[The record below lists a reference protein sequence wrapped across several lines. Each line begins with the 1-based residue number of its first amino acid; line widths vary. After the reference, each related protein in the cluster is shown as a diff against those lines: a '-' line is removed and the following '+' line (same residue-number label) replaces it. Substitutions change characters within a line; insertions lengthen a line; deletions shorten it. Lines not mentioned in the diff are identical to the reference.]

1 MSVIGGVG
9 YPDFTRVAQQQ
20 GPSIVRQNAGTVFNA
35 TTVFGP
41 FYVGIWKWLRIR
53 WRPNPFGAAV
63 YRLDV
68 FFYED
73 AATTKQLAVRSFE
86 FARDAFFHQCI
97 PIGGPYCVVQYEK
110 VGAPSTTSELIVE
123 PLLVRDSIPQET
135 DLQMTMH
142 IASQSIAA
150 GGTADVNGIAVVQG
164 MAALHVTTN
173 ATAWQATLF
182 GDDSGGNS
190 WELGRIGSAAGA
202 QNMPILLILPAL
214 THRLHLV
221 NSDAAAKLFSASL
234 TFGGQIGVA

>member
-9 YPDFTRVAQQQ
+9 YPDFTRVPQQQ
-20 GPSIVRQNAGTVFNA
+20 GPSLVRQPAGTVFNA
-35 TTVFGP
+35 TTLFGP
-41 FYVGIWKWLRIR
+41 FYVGIWKWLRVR
-53 WRPNPFGAAV
+53 WRPNPFGAAI

-123 PLLVRDSIPQET
+123 PLQVRDSIPQET
-135 DLQMTMH
+135 DLQMTLH

-150 GGTADVNGIAVVQG
+150 GGTADINGIAVVQG
-164 MAALHVTTN
+164 IAALSTFTN
-173 ATAWQATLF
+173 AVSWNFILY

-190 WELGRIGSAAGA
+190 WEIARTSSSAGGP
-202 QNMPILLILPAL
+202 NMPILLMLPAL
-214 THRLHLV
+214 THRLHIV
-221 NSDAAAKLFSASL
+221 NNDAAARLFTASL